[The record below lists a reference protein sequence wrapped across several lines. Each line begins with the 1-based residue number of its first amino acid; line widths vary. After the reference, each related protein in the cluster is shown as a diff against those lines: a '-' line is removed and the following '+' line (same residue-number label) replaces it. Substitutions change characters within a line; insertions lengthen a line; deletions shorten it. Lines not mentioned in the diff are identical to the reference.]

1 MCISTINYDVM
12 REICNCACII
22 PNYCSLSDFDIYD
35 FPGLDDIDDYN
46 NNFIEIIKHNIHLAD
61 IILFVID
68 ANRPLTNTSE
78 YNQLKEIIDIINC
91 ENNSGHYVSFVLIIN
106 KFDDINDP
114 DINEMC
120 EGISKRD
127 RTQYYNNN
135 Y

>member
-12 REICNCACII
+12 REICNCAFMI